1 MRGALQTK
9 ALIEQCRAA
18 RAAGADFPT
27 LWNEVLRSHPLV
39 IGPPVNTVR
48 DGRIRREVRLI
59 TGSAIA
65 FDTETDEILPD

>member
-1 MRGALQTK
+1 VLLLTK

-27 LWNEVLRSHPLV
+27 LWNEVLKSHPLV

-48 DGRIRREVRLI
+48 DGRIRREVHLI

-65 FDTETDEILPD
+65 FDTDTNEILPD

>member
-1 MRGALQTK
+1 VLPAE

-18 RAAGADFPT
+18 QAAGADFPT
-27 LWNEVLRSHPLV
+27 LWNDVLKSHPLV

>member
-1 MRGALQTK
+1 VLPAK

-18 RAAGADFPT
+18 QTAGADFPT
-27 LWNEVLRSHPLV
+27 LWNEVLKSHPLV

-65 FDTETDEILPD
+65 FDTETNEILPD